1 MKSGAWAIVGYGNP
15 QRRDDGLGPYVV
27 AQMRQTLGETD
38 RVRFFDHQQL
48 VPELVED
55 LSEIDLV
62 ILVDATVD
70 CLDAGWHRKQIVPD
84 CFQAPPLMTH
94 SVSPGFLLGLLGLLY
109 RRYPPAWL
117 VSIQGDDFGFGEGLS
132 TAAKTRAHRV
142 VSDLIALVTK
152 ET

>member
-1 MKSGAWAIVGYGNP
+1 MEPGTCAIVGYGNP

-27 AQMRQTLGETD
+27 AQVRQTLKETD
-38 RVRFFDHQQL
+38 RVHFFDCHQL
-48 VPELVED
+48 TPELVED
-55 LSEIDLV
+55 LQEADLV

-70 CLDAGWHRKQIVPD
+70 HLETGWQRKRVMPD

-94 SVSPGFLLGLLGLLY
+94 SVSPRFLLGLLGLLY

-117 VSIQGDDFGFGEGLS
+117 VSIQGDNFGFGEGLS
-132 TAAKTRAHRV
+132 SAAKTRAHRA